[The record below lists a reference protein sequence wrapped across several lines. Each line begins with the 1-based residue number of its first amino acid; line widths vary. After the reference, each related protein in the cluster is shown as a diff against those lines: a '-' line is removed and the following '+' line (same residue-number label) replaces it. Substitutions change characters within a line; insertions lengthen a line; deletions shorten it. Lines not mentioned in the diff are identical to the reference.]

1 MNCQEFWNAMSQT
14 APPQMGSGE
23 EMGSGNAGMTTVRLA
38 DSAGLPNHEHLA
50 HCPGCAARL
59 RSYVAL
65 QKGLRAVASQMGSMA
80 APPRVEARL
89 REAFRTQAGMGAG
102 GWQSTGARARWMP
115 VSKWTAVFSWA
126 TAAAALFAVAAFLSG
141 GRQPELASPAVSAG
155 VEMAVAGMPAEI
167 ETDDGNPIDGRAPTD
182 GGTSTDGGAPVV
194 ESGFIPL
201 PNAAQIGPNEEVNLV
216 RVEVPRS
223 AMIALG
229 YDVKPEE
236 ASGSVQADVMLGNDG
251 LARAVRFLD

>member
-23 EMGSGNAGMTTVRLA
+23 EMGSGKAGMATAQLA
-38 DSAGLPNHEHLA
+38 DGAGLANHEHLA

-59 RSYVAL
+59 RSHAAL
-65 QKGLRAVASQMGSMA
+65 QKGLRAVASQMAGIA
-80 APPRVEARL
+80 APPRIEARL

-115 VSKWTAVFSWA
+115 FSKWMPVNKRIPVFTWA
-126 TAAAALFAVAAFLSG
+126 TAAAALFAIAALLSG
-141 GRQPELASPAVSAG
+141 DLLVGNHRPGLASPAVSPG
-155 VEMAVAGMPAEI
+155 VEMAVAGMPMEV
-167 ETDDGNPIDGRAPTD
+167 EPDGGIPTD
-182 GGTSTDGGAPVV
+182 GAPIV

-236 ASGSVQADVMLGNDG
+236 ASASVQADVMLGNDG